1 MIAKLLV
8 WILYRVRVVGRE
20 NVPKDGGAIIVSNHV
35 TYLDV
40 VFLAIAVRRRIR
52 FIASDTLHKTNRLRW
67 LLKFSSIELIPPSK
81 TRSSF
86 ESNIE
91 FLKQGGLL
99 GIFLEGQVSR
109 TGSLMQLKT
118 GFDAISRESG
128 ISVVPVFLDNLWQT
142 RFSFFS
148 ATGMNFKKKPLRMVI
163 NIGIGK
169 AIAPEVI
176 TISRVREALLDLSE
190 SCFQKRKELEG
201 HIADYCFR
209 GLAKNP
215 FFEQLVDC
223 TTERKSLKSGV
234 ILALGLLAAKYVKAN
249 VSAERVGIVL
259 PPGIAGTVAN
269 LGVLFAGKIPVN
281 LNFTAG
287 AAAIR
292 SSYRKGE
299 IDTVITADA
308 LRKKIPNFPW
318 PEDTIDIVPILQ
330 GFDKKTILLH
340 YVMIIVVPTALMVR
354 LFGIPRYGNEEE
366 AGLLFTSGS
375 SGEPKGVPLTHRNI
389 LSNVLQIDE
398 VALLSKNDTSLMC
411 CLPIFHSFG
420 YTVTLWYP
428 LIRRLKMVTI
438 PSPLEQKKIADAIEA
453 EKVTVFIGTRT
464 FFKPYIKRV
473 DAEKL
478 ASLDL
483 VVAGAEK
490 VTSDFFDLWFGKF
503 GSNIFEGYGI
513 TETSPVASVNLKN
526 PPQPDEEA
534 APQVAYRPGS
544 VGRLMPGIT
553 ARIKDPDTEG
563 ERSLFET
570 GMLYLKGGNIFGGY
584 LDDPARNA
592 EVLKDGWFKT
602 GDLARFDEDGF
613 LYIEGRE
620 SRFSKIGGEMV
631 PHETIEAKIIE
642 LLNLKEE
649 ELVPLVISARPDE
662 NKGEVL
668 VLLTV
673 IKIDEDDLRHKL
685 TEEGF
690 PNLWIPRIVKR
701 VEEIPILASGKL
713 DLKACQ
719 AMAADS

>member
-1 MIAKLLV
+1 M
-8 WILYRVRVVGRE
+8 RVHGRE
-20 NVPKDGGAIIVSNHV
+20 HVPKDGGAILVSNHM

-40 VFLAIAVRRRIR
+40 VFLTIATRRKIR

-67 LLKFSSIELIPPSK
+67 LLRLSSIELIPPAK
-81 TRSSF
+81 TRSFF
-86 ESNIE
+86 ENNIE
-91 FLKQGGLL
+91 HLKYGGLL
-99 GIFLEGQVSR
+99 GIFLEGQISR
-109 TGSLMQLKT
+109 TGSLMALKP
-118 GFDAISRESG
+118 GFDAIARESG
-128 ISVVPVFLDNLWQT
+128 IAVIPVFMDNLWQT

-148 ATGMNFKKKPLRMVI
+148 AKGMHFKKKPLRMVI

-169 AIAPEVI
+169 PLAPD
-176 TISRVREALLDLSE
+176 TISLSRVRESLLDLSE
-190 SCFQKRKELEG
+190 ACFQRRKELEG
-201 HIADYCFR
+201 HIADHCFR
-209 GLAKNP
+209 GMARNP
-215 FFEQLVDC
+215 FFEQLVDY
-223 TTERKSLKSGV
+223 TTGRKSLKSGI
-234 ILALGLLAAKYVKAN
+234 ILALALLVSKYVRAN
-249 VSAERVGIVL
+249 IPAERVGIVL

-287 AAAIR
+287 AAAIQ
-292 SSYRKGE
+292 SSYGKGE

-308 LRKKIPNFPW
+308 LKKKIPNFPW
-318 PEDTIDIVPILQ
+318 PEDTVDIVPILQ
-330 GFDKKTILLH
+330 GFDKRAILLR
-340 YVMIIVVPTALMVR
+340 YLLIIVVPSALMVR
-354 LFGIPRYGNEEE
+354 FCGIPRYGDDEE

-375 SGEPKGVPLTHRNI
+375 SGEPKGVPLSHRNI

-398 VALLSKNDTSLMC
+398 IALLSKDDTSLMC

-464 FFKPYIKRV
+464 FFKPYVKRIQ
-473 DAEKL
+473 AEKMK
-478 ASLDL
+478 SLDL

-490 VTSDFFDLWFGKF
+490 VTPEFFDLWRDKF
-503 GSNIFEGYGI
+503 GSEIFEGYGI

-526 PPQPDEEA
+526 PPQIDKEA
-534 APQVAYRPGS
+534 APQVAYRRGS
-544 VGRLMPGIT
+544 VGRLVPGIT
-553 ARIKDPDTEG
+553 ARIKDPDTG
-563 ERSLFET
+563 QERSLFEP
-570 GMLYLKGGNIFGGY
+570 GMLYLKGGNIFEGY
-584 LDDPARNA
+584 LDDPARNR

-631 PHETIEAKIIE
+631 PHETIETKIIDV
-642 LLNLKEE
+642 LGLKEE
-649 ELVPLVISARPDE
+649 ELLPLVVSARPDD

-668 VLLTV
+668 VLLSV
-673 IKIDEDDLRHKL
+673 IDIDAEALRIKL
-685 TEEGF
+685 TEEGY

-701 VEEIPILASGKL
+701 VKEIPVLASGKL

-719 AMAADS
+719 AMASEKGD

>member
-1 MIAKLLV
+1 M
-8 WILYRVRVVGRE
+8 
-20 NVPKDGGAIIVSNHV
+20 

-40 VFLAIAVRRRIR
+40 VFLTIATRRKIR

-67 LLKFSSIELIPPSK
+67 LLRLSSIELIPPAK
-81 TRSSF
+81 TRSFF
-86 ESNIE
+86 ENNIE
-91 FLKQGGLL
+91 HLKYGGLL
-99 GIFLEGQVSR
+99 GIFLEGQISR
-109 TGSLMQLKT
+109 TGSLMALKP
-118 GFDAISRESG
+118 GFDAIARESG
-128 ISVVPVFLDNLWQT
+128 IAVIPVFMDNLWQT

-148 ATGMNFKKKPLRMVI
+148 AKGMHFKKKPLRMVI
-163 NIGIGK
+163 NIGIGNPL
-169 AIAPEVI
+169 APD
-176 TISRVREALLDLSE
+176 TISLSRVRESLLDLSE
-190 SCFQKRKELEG
+190 ACFQRRKELEG
-201 HIADYCFR
+201 HIADHCFR
-209 GLAKNP
+209 GMARNP
-215 FFEQLVDC
+215 FFEQLVDY
-223 TTERKSLKSGV
+223 TTGRKSLKSGI
-234 ILALGLLAAKYVKAN
+234 ILALALLVSKYVRAN
-249 VSAERVGIVL
+249 IPAERVGIVL

-287 AAAIR
+287 AAAIQ

-308 LRKKIPNFPW
+308 LKKKIPNFPW
-318 PEDTIDIVPILQ
+318 PEDTVDIVPILQ
-330 GFDKKTILLH
+330 GFDKKAILLR
-340 YVMIIVVPTALMVR
+340 YLLIIVVPSALMVR
-354 LFGIPRYGNEEE
+354 FCGIPRYGDDEE

-375 SGEPKGVPLTHRNI
+375 SGEPKGVPLSHRNI

-398 VALLSKNDTSLMC
+398 IALLSKDDTSLMC

-464 FFKPYIKRV
+464 FFKPYVKRIQ
-473 DAEKL
+473 AEKMK
-478 ASLDL
+478 SLDL

-490 VTSDFFDLWFGKF
+490 VTPEFFNLWRDKF
-503 GSNIFEGYGI
+503 GSEIFEGYGI

-526 PPQPDEEA
+526 PPQVDREA
-534 APQVAYRPGS
+534 APQVAYCRGS
-544 VGRLMPGIT
+544 VGRLVPGIT
-553 ARIKDPDTEG
+553 ARIKDPDTG
-563 ERSLFET
+563 QERSLFEP
-570 GMLYLKGGNIFGGY
+570 GMLYLKGGNIFEGY
-584 LDDPARNA
+584 LDDPARNR

-631 PHETIEAKIIE
+631 PHETIETKIIDV
-642 LLNLKEE
+642 LGLKEE
-649 ELVPLVISARPDE
+649 ELLPLVVSARPDD

-668 VLLTV
+668 VLLSV
-673 IKIDEDDLRHKL
+673 IDIDAEALRIKL
-685 TEEGF
+685 TEEGY

-701 VEEIPILASGKL
+701 VKEIPVLASGKL

-719 AMAADS
+719 AMASEKGD

>member
-1 MIAKLLV
+1 M
-8 WILYRVRVVGRE
+8 
-20 NVPKDGGAIIVSNHV
+20 

-40 VFLAIAVRRRIR
+40 VFLTIATRRKIR

-67 LLKFSSIELIPPSK
+67 LLRLSSIELIPPAK
-81 TRSSF
+81 TRSFF
-86 ESNIE
+86 ENNIE
-91 FLKQGGLL
+91 HLKYGGLL
-99 GIFLEGQVSR
+99 GIFLEGQISR
-109 TGSLMQLKT
+109 TGSLMALKP
-118 GFDAISRESG
+118 GFDAIARESG
-128 ISVVPVFLDNLWQT
+128 IAVIPVFMDNLWQT

-148 ATGMNFKKKPLRMVI
+148 AEGMHFKKKPLRMVI

-169 AIAPEVI
+169 PLAPD
-176 TISRVREALLDLSE
+176 TISLSRVRESLLDLSE
-190 SCFQKRKELEG
+190 ACFQRRKELEG

-209 GLAKNP
+209 GMARNP
-215 FFEQLVDC
+215 FFEQLVDY
-223 TTERKSLKSGV
+223 TTGRKSLKSGI
-234 ILALGLLAAKYVKAN
+234 ILALALLVSKYVRAN
-249 VSAERVGIVL
+249 IPAERVGIVL

-287 AAAIR
+287 AAAIQ

-308 LRKKIPNFPW
+308 LKKKIPNFPW
-318 PEDTIDIVPILQ
+318 PEDTVDIVPILQ
-330 GFDKKTILLH
+330 GFDKKAILLR
-340 YVMIIVVPTALMVR
+340 YLLIIVVPSALMVR
-354 LFGIPRYGNEEE
+354 FCGIPRYGDDEE

-375 SGEPKGVPLTHRNI
+375 SGEPKGVPLSHRNI

-398 VALLSKNDTSLMC
+398 IALLSKDDTSLMC

-464 FFKPYIKRV
+464 FFKPYVKRIQ
-473 DAEKL
+473 AEKMK
-478 ASLDL
+478 SLDL

-490 VTSDFFDLWFGKF
+490 VTPEFFDLWRDKF
-503 GSNIFEGYGI
+503 GSEIFEGYGI

-526 PPQPDEEA
+526 PPQIDKEA
-534 APQVAYRPGS
+534 APQVAYRRGS
-544 VGRLMPGIT
+544 VGRLFPGIT
-553 ARIKDPDTEG
+553 ARIKDPDTG
-563 ERSLFET
+563 QERSLFEP
-570 GMLYLKGGNIFGGY
+570 GMLYLKGGNIFEGY
-584 LDDPARNA
+584 LDDPARNR

-631 PHETIEAKIIE
+631 PHETIETKIIDV
-642 LLNLKEE
+642 LGLKEE
-649 ELVPLVISARPDE
+649 ELLPLVVSARPDD

-668 VLLTV
+668 VLLSV
-673 IKIDEDDLRHKL
+673 IDIDAEALRIKL
-685 TEEGF
+685 TEEGY

-701 VEEIPILASGKL
+701 VKEIPVLASGKL

-719 AMAADS
+719 AMASEKGD

>member
-1 MIAKLLV
+1 M
-8 WILYRVRVVGRE
+8 
-20 NVPKDGGAIIVSNHV
+20 

-40 VFLAIAVRRRIR
+40 VFLTIATRRKIR

-67 LLKFSSIELIPPSK
+67 LLRLSSIELIPPAK
-81 TRSSF
+81 TRSFF
-86 ESNIE
+86 ENNIE
-91 FLKQGGLL
+91 HLKYGGLL
-99 GIFLEGQVSR
+99 GIFLEGQISR
-109 TGSLMQLKT
+109 TGSLMALKP
-118 GFDAISRESG
+118 GFDAIARESG
-128 ISVVPVFLDNLWQT
+128 IAVIPVFMDNLWQT

-148 ATGMNFKKKPLRMVI
+148 AEGMHFKKKPLRMVI

-169 AIAPEVI
+169 PLAPD
-176 TISRVREALLDLSE
+176 TISLSRVRESLLDLSE
-190 SCFQKRKELEG
+190 ACFQRRKELEG

-209 GLAKNP
+209 GMARNP
-215 FFEQLVDC
+215 FFEQLVDY
-223 TTERKSLKSGV
+223 TTGRKSLKSGI
-234 ILALGLLAAKYVKAN
+234 ILALALLVSKYVRAN
-249 VSAERVGIVL
+249 IPAERVGIVL

-287 AAAIR
+287 AAAIQ

-308 LRKKIPNFPW
+308 LKKKIPNFPW
-318 PEDTIDIVPILQ
+318 PEDTVDIVPILQ
-330 GFDKKTILLH
+330 GFDKKAILLR
-340 YVMIIVVPTALMVR
+340 YLLIIVVPSALMVR
-354 LFGIPRYGNEEE
+354 FCGIPRYGDDEE

-375 SGEPKGVPLTHRNI
+375 SGEPKGVPLSHRNI

-398 VALLSKNDTSLMC
+398 IALLSKDDTSLMC

-464 FFKPYIKRV
+464 FFKPYVKRIQ
-473 DAEKL
+473 AEKMK
-478 ASLDL
+478 SLDL

-490 VTSDFFDLWFGKF
+490 VTPEFFDLWSDKF
-503 GSNIFEGYGI
+503 GSEIFEGYGI

-526 PPQPDEEA
+526 PPQIDKEA
-534 APQVAYRPGS
+534 APQVAYRRGS
-544 VGRLMPGIT
+544 VGRLFPGIT
-553 ARIKDPDTEG
+553 ARIKDPDTG
-563 ERSLFET
+563 QERSLFEP
-570 GMLYLKGGNIFGGY
+570 GMLYLKGGNIFEGY
-584 LDDPARNA
+584 LDDPARNR

-631 PHETIEAKIIE
+631 PHETIETKIIDV
-642 LLNLKEE
+642 LGLKEE
-649 ELVPLVISARPDE
+649 ELLPLVVSARPDD

-668 VLLTV
+668 VLLSV
-673 IKIDEDDLRHKL
+673 IDIDAEALRIKL
-685 TEEGF
+685 TEEGY

-701 VEEIPILASGKL
+701 VKEIPVLASGKL

-719 AMAADS
+719 AMASEKGD

>member
-1 MIAKLLV
+1 
-8 WILYRVRVVGRE
+8 VRVHGRE
-20 NVPKDGGAIIVSNHV
+20 HVPKDGGAILVSNHM

-40 VFLAIAVRRRIR
+40 VFLTIATRRKIR

-67 LLKFSSIELIPPSK
+67 LLRLSSIELIPPAK
-81 TRSSF
+81 TRSFF
-86 ESNIE
+86 ENNIE
-91 FLKQGGLL
+91 HLKYGGLL
-99 GIFLEGQVSR
+99 GIFLEGQISR
-109 TGSLMQLKT
+109 TGSLMALKP
-118 GFDAISRESG
+118 GFDAIARESG
-128 ISVVPVFLDNLWQT
+128 IAVIPVFMDNLWQT

-148 ATGMNFKKKPLRMVI
+148 AEGMHFKKKPLRMVI

-169 AIAPEVI
+169 PLAPD
-176 TISRVREALLDLSE
+176 TISLSRVRESLLDLSE
-190 SCFQKRKELEG
+190 ACFQRRKELEG

-209 GLAKNP
+209 GMARNP
-215 FFEQLVDC
+215 FFEQLVDY
-223 TTERKSLKSGV
+223 TTGRKSLKSGI
-234 ILALGLLAAKYVKAN
+234 ILALALLVSKYVRAN
-249 VSAERVGIVL
+249 IPAERVGIVL

-287 AAAIR
+287 AAAIQ
-292 SSYRKGE
+292 SSYGKGE

-308 LRKKIPNFPW
+308 LKKKIPNFPW
-318 PEDTIDIVPILQ
+318 PEDTVDIVPILQ
-330 GFDKKTILLH
+330 GFDKRAILLR
-340 YVMIIVVPTALMVR
+340 YLLIIVVPSALMVR
-354 LFGIPRYGNEEE
+354 FCGIPRYGDDEE

-375 SGEPKGVPLTHRNI
+375 SGEPKGVPLSHRNI

-398 VALLSKNDTSLMC
+398 IALLSKDDTSLMC

-464 FFKPYIKRV
+464 FFKPYVKRIQ
-473 DAEKL
+473 AEKMK
-478 ASLDL
+478 SLDL

-490 VTSDFFDLWFGKF
+490 VTPEFFDLWRDKF
-503 GSNIFEGYGI
+503 GSEIFEGYGI

-526 PPQPDEEA
+526 PPQIDKEA
-534 APQVAYRPGS
+534 APQVAYRRGS
-544 VGRLMPGIT
+544 VGRLFPGIT
-553 ARIKDPDTEG
+553 ARIKDPDTG
-563 ERSLFET
+563 QERSLFEP
-570 GMLYLKGGNIFGGY
+570 GMLYLKGGNIFEGY
-584 LDDPARNA
+584 LDDPARNR

-631 PHETIEAKIIE
+631 PHETIETKIIDV
-642 LLNLKEE
+642 LGLKEE
-649 ELVPLVISARPDE
+649 ELLPLVVSARPDD

-668 VLLTV
+668 VLLSV
-673 IKIDEDDLRHKL
+673 IDIDAEALRIKL
-685 TEEGF
+685 TEEGY

-701 VEEIPILASGKL
+701 VKEIPVLASGKL

-719 AMAADS
+719 AMASEKGD